1 MHALLGRVG
10 LKLVLSLPN
19 FFFFII
25 IFKKSLTNEVGRLQ
39 QYKTDKYEASNF
51 EQQKEKVDLSSVV

>member
-19 FFFFII
+19 FFVII

-51 EQQKEKVDLSSVV
+51 EQQKEKFDLSSVV